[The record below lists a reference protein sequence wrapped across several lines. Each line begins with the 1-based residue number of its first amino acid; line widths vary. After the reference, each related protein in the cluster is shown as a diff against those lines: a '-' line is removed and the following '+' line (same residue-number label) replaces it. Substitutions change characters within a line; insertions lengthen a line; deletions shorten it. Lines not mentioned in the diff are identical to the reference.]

1 MAGKRSYWLMK
12 SEPEV
17 FSIQALARAKKTHW
31 EGVRNYQA
39 RNHMRAMKLDDL
51 VLFYHSNADPPGVA
65 GVARVCRE
73 AYPDATQFDPKS
85 HYYDEKSSPDEPRW
99 SLVDVEFVE
108 EFAELISLEQLKAD
122 PQLEGMLV
130 IKRGMRL
137 SVQPVDAAHFRRVLR
152 LGKSKLKA

>member
-17 FSIQALARAKKTHW
+17 FSIQALARGKKTHW

-39 RNHMRAMKLDDL
+39 RNHLRAMKLDDL
-51 VLFYHSNADPPGVA
+51 VLFYHSNADPPGIA
-65 GVARVCRE
+65 GVASVCRE

-85 HYYDEKSSPDEPRW
+85 HYYDAKSPRDEPRW

-108 EFAELISLEQLKAD
+108 EFPELIALDRLKQD
-122 PQLEGMLV
+122 PELDGMLV

-137 SVQPVDAAHFRRVLR
+137 SVQPVDVAHFRRILR
-152 LGKSKLKA
+152 LAKSKLKA